1 MSVPPAVVTV
11 TQLPPGDYRKDCVA
25 LPRDYGSRAY
35 EERDDVRAI
44 REAVYDCLDRLEVE
58 TGISGKLRGRPALV
72 KPNLVT
78 VYHRMGLVEE
88 DYPES
93 ADPRVLEAGVRWLQ
107 RYSSDIVIVES
118 SGRGAPTRGSFRV
131 AGLDRLARRLGCR
144 LLPLEEQ
151 PVDRYF
157 LPKAKVLKEALIP
170 RIFRPVVE
178 GEAFY
183 LSLPKMKTNLYT
195 TVTLGFKNAMGLL
208 PYNLRQRNHNWA
220 LDQKLVDLLY
230 LVRPDLTLVDGVVG
244 GEGNC
249 PAPVDP
255 VNSRVLIA
263 GNHPLE
269 TDRVAARLMGFNP
282 EEVPLLRLAAEM
294 GFAAAETVVLGE
306 AVLPAFRPADPS
318 LLSEAFAR
326 QFPEVVALVGRE
338 RRDGDFAPVIGGS
351 LDPVAVSRMEMAC
364 RGGCLATA
372 RFAFEMI
379 LREGLSCD
387 FRLVVVIGSG
397 LSVEGERRWF
407 DRSGRAFTREEIA
420 RLPGKKLAIGHCS
433 EGLRGIVDRHL
444 DGCMPFPNA
453 PHMALHRLTGSR
465 CRVLGLGNRQLPLM
479 LLATLQTWWNRRRR
493 ISRGE
498 RLDVPLAKNDCLLE
512 PGGDRF
518 EICPPKGKDDQ
529 DWIRWPL
536 PPLSKEE
543 VREMLRVED
552 AATWSTLLG
561 H

>member
-1 MSVPPAVVTV
+1 MSAPPAVVTV
-11 TQLPPGDYRKDCVA
+11 TQLPRGEYRRDYVA
-25 LPRDYGSRAY
+25 LPRDYGSQSY
-35 EERDDVRAI
+35 EGRDDVRAI
-44 REAVYDCLDRLEVE
+44 RTAVGDCLDRLEE
-58 TGISGKLRGRPALV
+58 ATGFSGKLRGRPALV

-93 ADPRVLEAGVRWLQ
+93 TDPRVLEAAVRWLQ
-107 RYSSDIVIVES
+107 RYTRDISIVES

-131 AGLDRLARRLGCR
+131 AGLDRMARRLGCR
-144 LLPLEEQ
+144 LVPLEEQ
-151 PVDRYF
+151 PVERYL
-157 LPKAKVLKEALIP
+157 LPKARVLKEVMVP

-195 TVTLGFKNAMGLL
+195 TVTLGIKNAMGLL

-220 LDQKLVDLLY
+220 LDQKLVDLLT

-255 VNSRVLIA
+255 VDSRVLVA

-282 EEVPLLRLAAEM
+282 EEIPLLRLAAEM
-294 GFAAAETVVLGE
+294 GFAAAQTAVLGE

-318 LLSEAFAR
+318 LMSATFVR
-326 QFPEVVALVGRE
+326 QFPAVVALVGRE
-338 RRDGDFAPVIGGS
+338 GRDGDLTPAIGAS
-351 LDPVAVSRMEMAC
+351 LNPDAICRMEMAC

-372 RFAFEMI
+372 RFAFEMV
-379 LREGLSCD
+379 LREGLLRS
-387 FRLVVVIGSG
+387 FPLVVVIGSG
-397 LSVEGERRWF
+397 LPMEGVRRWF
-407 DRSGRAFTREEIA
+407 DRSGRGYTREEIA

-433 EGLRGIVDRHL
+433 EGLRGVVDQHV

-453 PHMALHRLTGSR
+453 PHMALHRLSGSR
-465 CRVLGLGNRQLPLM
+465 CRVLGLGNRQLPAM

-493 ISRGE
+493 IARGE
-498 RLDVPLAKNDCLLE
+498 RLDVPPAENDSLLG
-512 PGGDRF
+512 PYPSDS
-518 EICPPKGKDDQ
+518 GKEDW
-529 DWIRWPL
+529 DWIRWPM
-536 PPLSKEE
+536 PPLSREE
-543 VREMLRVED
+543 VREMLRVES
-552 AATWSTLLG
+552 AATRSTLLG
-561 H
+561 R

>member
-1 MSVPPAVVTV
+1 MSDPPAVVTV
-11 TQLPPGDYRKDCVA
+11 TQLPPGDYRKDYVA
-25 LPRDYGSRAY
+25 LPRDYGCRAY
-35 EERDDVRAI
+35 EEREDVRAI
-44 REAVYDCLDRLEVE
+44 RAAVEDCLDRLDEA

-93 ADPRVLEAGVRWLQ
+93 TDPRVLEAAVRWLQ
-107 RYSSDIVIVES
+107 RYTRDISIVES

-144 LLPLEEQ
+144 LVPLEEQ
-151 PVDRYF
+151 PVERYL
-157 LPKAKVLKEALIP
+157 LPKAKVLKEVLIP

-255 VNSRVLIA
+255 VDSRVLVA
-263 GNHPLE
+263 GTHPLQ

-282 EEVPLLRLAAEM
+282 EEIPLLRLAAEM
-294 GFAAAETVVLGE
+294 GFAAVETAVLGE

-318 LLSEAFAR
+318 LLSAAFVR
-326 QFPEVVALVGRE
+326 QFPAVVALVGRE
-338 RRDGDFAPVIGGS
+338 GRDGNPATEVSGS
-351 LDPVAVSRMEMAC
+351 LDPGAVRRMEMAC

-379 LREGLSCD
+379 LREGLSRD

-397 LSVEGERRWF
+397 FPVEGARRWF
-407 DRSGRAFTREEIA
+407 DRMGRSYTREEIA
-420 RLPGKKLAIGHCS
+420 RLPGRKLAIGHCS

-453 PHMALHRLTGSR
+453 PHMALHALSGTR
-465 CRVLGLGNRQLPLM
+465 CRVLGLGNRQLSVM

-493 ISRGE
+493 IARGE
-498 RLDVPLAKNDCLLE
+498 RLDVSPA
-512 PGGDRF
+512 
-518 EICPPKGKDDQ
+518 KDDRLLDSHPAVLEGRGR
-529 DWIRWPL
+529 DWVQWPM
-536 PPLSKEE
+536 PPLSREE

-561 H
+561 R